1 DWAIERGEA
10 WIEWLEEGGGDVVC
24 DVGDLLP
31 GPPAKDFGHPDRV
44 RPRPQLEAA
53 LDALAAMTREA
64 ASRRDPDDTLR
75 GRLRRAREIRRPG
88 RPGRGPR
95 RRAGTASRQ

>member
-1 DWAIERGEA
+1 MIG
-10 WIEWLEEGGGDVVC
+10 

-31 GPPAKDFGHPDRV
+31 GPPAEDFQHPDRV

-64 ASRRDPDDTLR
+64 ASRRDPDSTVR
-75 GRLRRAREIRRPG
+75 GRLRRAREN
-88 RPGRGPR
+88 R
-95 RRAGTASRQ
+95 RR